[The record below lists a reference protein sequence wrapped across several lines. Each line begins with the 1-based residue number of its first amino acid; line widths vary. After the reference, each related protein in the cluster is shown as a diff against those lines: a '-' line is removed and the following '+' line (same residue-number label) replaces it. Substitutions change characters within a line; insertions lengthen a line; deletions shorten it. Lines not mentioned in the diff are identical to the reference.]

1 MAFWNKKK
9 KDEEN
14 PEVQSAAESAEEAK
28 DEESTLDIVKA
39 TMEQAKEELREERNQ
54 AAEEARAAQ
63 AANEQPGGAMPTADE
78 IKHAQEILARAQAAR
93 ADQIPAGAKVGINA
107 PVNTANLK
115 AVIAQFMQSKTQE
128 NLKLVMDCLQNPKT
142 LVCVPAQIITSKENQ
157 EKMKQGGEVKLEG
170 PIQIS
175 PVLLTDNTGKKV
187 FPIFSGEDT
196 IPDNIKN
203 STPKVNLPFQQC
215 FNIMK
220 GLKDVTTFALDPFTA
235 NITMGV
241 NIQQNP
247 NAPKKA

>member
-14 PEVQSAAESAEEAK
+14 PEVQSKAEGSAEASNEG
-28 DEESTLDIVKA
+28 STLDIVKE
-39 TMEQAKEELREERNQ
+39 TMEQAKEELREERNR

-63 AANEQPGGAMPTADE
+63 AANEQPGGAMPSADE
-78 IKHAQEILARAQAAR
+78 IRHAQEIIARAQAAQ
-93 ADQIPAGAKVGINA
+93 ANQIPSGAKVGVNA

-157 EKMKQGGEVKLEG
+157 EKMKQGGEVQLQG
-170 PIQIS
+170 PIKIS
-175 PVLLTDNTGKKV
+175 PVILTDNTGKKV

-215 FNIMK
+215 FNIMR
-220 GLKDVTTFALDPFTA
+220 GIKDVTTFALDPFTA

-247 NAPKKA
+247 DAPQKS

>member
-9 KDEEN
+9 KDGEN
-14 PEVQSAAESAEEAK
+14 PEVQGAAESAGKKK
-28 DEESTLDIVKA
+28 DKENTLDIVKA

-63 AANEQPGGAMPTADE
+63 AANEQPGGSMPTADE
-78 IKHAQEILARAQAAR
+78 IRHAQEILARAQTAQAPR
-93 ADQIPAGAKVGINA
+93 IPSGAKVGVNA

-115 AVIAQFMQSKTQE
+115 AVIAQFTQAKTQE

-170 PIQIS
+170 PIKIN
-175 PVLLTDNTGKKV
+175 PLLLTDNKGKKV

-196 IPDNIKN
+196 IPDNIK
-203 STPKVNLPFQQC
+203 STTPKVNMPLQHC
-215 FNIMK
+215 LNIMK
-220 GLKDVTTFALDPFTA
+220 GMKEVTTFALDPFTA
-235 NITMGV
+235 NITIGV
-241 NIQQNP
+241 NIQQNQ
-247 NAPKKA
+247 NAPKKK